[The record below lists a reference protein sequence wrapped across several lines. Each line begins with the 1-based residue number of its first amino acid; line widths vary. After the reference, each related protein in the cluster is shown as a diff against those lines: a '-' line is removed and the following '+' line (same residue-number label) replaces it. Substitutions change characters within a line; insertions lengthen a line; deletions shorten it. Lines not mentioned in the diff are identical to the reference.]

1 MNLPTA
7 APASAPVLWLEEL
20 DALPDAT
27 FRLVSARIAWP
38 DDGESEGLGRDED
51 PALAQLKA
59 LAEAVERQACVRLP
73 ASAVYG
79 PAPPDCDTL
88 LPDTLVR
95 YTEAQYALPGFP
107 CVRFD
112 PRVPR
117 WWLPA
122 RSALGED
129 VRQVAADFACGPQAF
144 APAYRE
150 RMLGRVTSSGSAS
163 GASLGEAVQRAVL
176 ELVERDAF
184 MRHWFAQA
192 PGRSVELSSL
202 PSWAAA
208 RLRVLTDEGC
218 RAGVQCLERGMHPTW
233 LAWAQHEALH
243 FTCVGAASGLDAEAA
258 LRSALGELDTQ
269 ALARLAGVPP
279 VPIAPGAVRTP
290 GDHGA
295 LYATP
300 DHFRAADALLLTT
313 ESVRYEAIAESFGLT
328 PDALYTRMAAAGHAP
343 WWVDLSLPEA
353 AELLEGAPLH
363 TVRAVA
369 PGLIPIAF
377 GCKLQPLGMVDAIAE
392 GGRLL
397 HPFS

>member
-7 APASAPVLWLEEL
+7 ALAPAPTLWLEEL
-20 DALPDAT
+20 DALPEAA

-51 PALAQLKA
+51 PGLARLKA

-73 ASAVYG
+73 ATAIYG
-79 PAPPDCDTL
+79 PASRAGDPFPPE
-88 LPDTLVR
+88 TLVR
-95 YTEAQYALPGFP
+95 YTEAQHASPGFP

-117 WWLPA
+117 WWVPA
-122 RSALGED
+122 RPALGPGE
-129 VRQVAADFACGPQAF
+129 RLVAADFACGPLAF

-150 RMLGRVTSSGSAS
+150 RMLTRVTSSGSAS
-163 GASLGEAVQRAVL
+163 GASLADAVQRAVL

-184 MRHWFAQA
+184 MRHWFAQS
-192 PGRSVELSSL
+192 PGHAVEPASL
-202 PSWAAA
+202 PAWAAA
-208 RLRVLTDEGC
+208 RLAVLTDQGC
-218 RAGVQCLERGMHPTW
+218 RAGVQCLGGGMHPTW
-233 LAWAQHEALH
+233 LAWARHEPLH
-243 FTCVGAASGLDAEAA
+243 FTCVGAASGLGAEEA

-269 ALARLAGVPP
+269 ALARLAGVPARRITP
-279 VPIAPGAVRTP
+279 EDVRTP

-300 DHFRAADALLLTT
+300 DHFRDADALLLPAP
-313 ESVRYEAIAESFGLT
+313 SVRYGDVAAAFEIT
-328 PDALYTRMAAAGHAP
+328 PGALYARMAAAGHAP

-353 AELLEGAPLH
+353 SGVLDGAPLC
-363 TVRAVA
+363 TVRALA

-377 GCKLQPLGMVDAIAE
+377 GRRLQPLGMADTLAE
-392 GGRLL
+392 GGRRL